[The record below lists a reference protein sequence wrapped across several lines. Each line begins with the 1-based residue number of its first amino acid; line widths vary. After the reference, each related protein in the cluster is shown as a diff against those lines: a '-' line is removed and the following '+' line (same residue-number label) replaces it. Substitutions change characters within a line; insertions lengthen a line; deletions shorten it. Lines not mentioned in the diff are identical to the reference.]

1 VGDLNLP
8 IDITFN
14 VYSDSGGKDPDS
26 HSPTLKKYHK
36 ILWNKPL
43 PSGKI
48 FMLSDTESDTYLTYN
63 SAQEEISLSSD
74 SISNSY
80 RDKKALSS
88 ITSELSKEVEEFRN
102 IGSTIGGY
110 ILFPNKK
117 IDGKMT
123 INGARGFNQKIADRF
138 DLTLECIRLHYLGKP
153 NPLENVLNQNSSF
166 FKLFESFAGY
176 IDFFLLQDLVSPSY
190 ESINFFTP
198 IERNFESSPLPE
210 SKEQY
215 LQYMHGSTSLTTK
228 RNERIKQ
235 WAMHIYPEEIVHSE
249 GTNEKR

>member
-1 VGDLNLP
+1 MGVQKLP

-14 VYSDSGGKDPDS
+14 FYSDSDGKDPDS

-36 ILWNKPL
+36 LLWSKPL

-48 FMLSDTESDTYLTYN
+48 FTLTDTKSNSYLTYSSGN
-63 SAQEEISLSSD
+63 EEISLASD

-80 RDKKALSS
+80 RDTKALAR
-88 ITSELSKEVEEFRN
+88 ITSGLSREVEEFRK

-110 ILFPNKK
+110 IIFPSKK

-138 DLTLECIRLHYLGKP
+138 DLTLECIRLQYLGKT
-153 NPLENVLNQNSSF
+153 NPLKEVLDQNSPF

-176 IDFFLLQDLVSPSY
+176 VDFFLLQDLVSPNY

-198 IERNFESSPLPE
+198 IEQIFESSPYPE

-215 LQYMHGSTSLTTK
+215 LQYMYSSTSFTTK
-228 RNERIKQ
+228 RNKRI
-235 WAMHIYPEEIVHSE
+235 ENVSV
-249 GTNEKR
+249 

>member
-1 VGDLNLP
+1 MSEQTLS
-8 IDITFN
+8 IDTTFN
-14 VYSDSGGKDPDS
+14 FYSDSGGKDPDS

-36 ILWNKPL
+36 LLWSKPL

-48 FMLSDTESDTYLTYN
+48 FTLTDTDSSSYLTYS
-63 SAQEEISLSSD
+63 SAQNEISLSSD

-110 ILFPNKK
+110 ILFPGKK

-138 DLTLECIRLHYLGKP
+138 DLTLECIRLDYLGNP
-153 NPLENVLNQNSSF
+153 NPLQEVLDQNSSF

-176 IDFFLLQDLVSPSY
+176 VDFFLLQDLVDANY
-190 ESINFFTP
+190 ESTNLFVP
-198 IERNFESSPLPE
+198 IKQIFESSPLPA
-210 SKEQY
+210 SKEEY
-215 LQYMHGSTSLTTK
+215 LQYMNNSTSFTAK
-228 RNERIKQ
+228 RNERIKT
-235 WAMHIYPEEIVHSE
+235 WSLS
-249 GTNEKR
+249 

>member
-1 VGDLNLP
+1 VSEQKLH
-8 IDITFN
+8 IDVSFN
-14 VYSDSGGKDPDS
+14 FYSDSGGKDPDS

-36 ILWNKPL
+36 LLWSKPL

-48 FMLSDTESDTYLTYN
+48 FTLTDTDSSSYLTYS
-63 SAQEEISLSSD
+63 SAQNEISLSSD

-110 ILFPNKK
+110 ILFPGKK

-138 DLTLECIRLHYLGKP
+138 DLTLECIRLHYLGKT
-153 NPLENVLNQNSSF
+153 NSLQEVLDQNSSF

-176 IDFFLLQDLVSPSY
+176 VDFFLLQDLVSPNY

-198 IERNFESSPLPE
+198 IKQIFESSPLPAT
-210 SKEQY
+210 QADY
-215 LQYMHGSTSLTTK
+215 QQYMKRSTSFTAK
-228 RNERIKQ
+228 RNERIKA
-235 WAMHIYPEEIVHSE
+235 WSL
-249 GTNEKR
+249 R

>member
-1 VGDLNLP
+1 MGALNLP

-36 ILWNKPL
+36 ILWSKPL

-48 FMLSDTESDTYLTYN
+48 FTLSDTESNSYLTYN

-88 ITSELSKEVEEFRN
+88 IIKDITKEVEEFRS
-102 IGSTIGGY
+102 IGSTIGGF

-138 DLTLECIRLHYLGKP
+138 DLTLECIRLYYLGKP

-176 IDFFLLQDLVSPSY
+176 VDFFLLQDLVNPDY
-190 ESINFFTP
+190 ELIYFLPT
-198 IERNFESSPLPE
+198 IKQVFESSPLPE
-210 SKEQY
+210 SKVEY
-215 LQYMHGSTSLTTK
+215 LQYMQSSTSFTLK

-235 WAMHIYPEEIVHSE
+235 WSS
-249 GTNEKR
+249 

>member
-1 VGDLNLP
+1 VGALNLP

-36 ILWNKPL
+36 ILWSKPL

-48 FMLSDTESDTYLTYN
+48 FTLSDTESDSYLTYN
-63 SAQEEISLSSD
+63 SAEGKISLSSD

-80 RDKKALSS
+80 RDKKVLSS
-88 ITSELSKEVEEFRN
+88 IIKDLTKEVEEFRN
-102 IGSTIGGY
+102 IGSMIGGF

-153 NPLENVLNQNSSF
+153 NPLDNVLNQNSSF
-166 FKLFESFAGY
+166 FKLFESFTGY
-176 IDFFLLQDLVSPSY
+176 VDFFLLQDLVNPDY
-190 ESINFFTP
+190 EVIYFLPPINQV
-198 IERNFESSPLPE
+198 FESSPLPE
-210 SKEQY
+210 NKVEY
-215 LQYMHGSTSLTTK
+215 LQYMQSSTSFTLK

-235 WAMHIYPEEIVHSE
+235 WSS
-249 GTNEKR
+249 

>member
-1 VGDLNLP
+1 VGALNLP

-36 ILWNKPL
+36 ILWSKPL

-48 FMLSDTESDTYLTYN
+48 FTLSDTESDSYLTYN
-63 SAQEEISLSSD
+63 SAQEKVSLSSD

-80 RDKKALSS
+80 RDKKVLSS
-88 ITSELSKEVEEFRN
+88 IIKDLTKEVEEFRS
-102 IGSTIGGY
+102 IGSTIGGF

-176 IDFFLLQDLVSPSY
+176 VDFFLLQDLVNPDY
-190 ESINFFTP
+190 ELIYFLPT
-198 IERNFESSPLPE
+198 IKQVFESSPLPE
-210 SKEQY
+210 SKVEY
-215 LQYMHGSTSLTTK
+215 LQYMQSSTSFTLK

-235 WAMHIYPEEIVHSE
+235 WSS
-249 GTNEKR
+249 